1 VDVTRAF
8 SIQPFVA
15 APSIV
20 NATVVL
26 GVRLAAGT
34 TLAAVQALVGA
45 AVAEVADEL
54 PAGATLFV
62 SAVEQAALT
71 VPGVLAVQPGTLV
84 NGVAADLVPSPI
96 SEVRIALSNVQVG
109 QY

>member
-1 VDVTRAF
+1 
-8 SIQPFVA
+8 
-15 APSIV
+15 
-20 NATVVL
+20 
-26 GVRLAAGT
+26 
-34 TLAAVQALVGA
+34 
-45 AVAEVADEL
+45 
-54 PAGATLFV
+54 
-62 SAVEQAALT
+62 VEQAALT